1 MSPRLKTVLAVVG
14 SFVLGG
20 GLLYLAL
27 GGVDFAAVGA
37 ALAAADW
44 RWLLPL
50 LAATLA
56 AHALRA
62 WRWKLLLETLPGRDG
77 RATAAV
83 PFRVAFYSV
92 MIGYM
97 VNYAAP
103 RAGEVARAANV
114 TAQTRLRFPGVLGT
128 VVAERVLDVL
138 TLGVAL
144 LSVLALYR
152 ARLSEVL
159 GAFTEN
165 ARAAL
170 PAVSWAV
177 VVGALAVTTVALAL
191 LAWALYRRRRAA
203 GGPGGASPG
212 FGGIARSFRD
222 GLLSLLRLR
231 HKGSVLAATVGIWAL
246 YAVMSDLPLRM
257 FGLSDAYGLGLLD
270 AWALMTVGAIGM
282 ALPSPGGTGSYHFV
296 TVETLVL
303 LFGVA
308 AAPAATYA
316 LFSHAAQ
323 LVLFAVA
330 GFVCLLLQ
338 GTSVR
343 ALRARAASAR
353 ADAETDGAA
362 PEG

>member
-1 MSPRLKTVLAVVG
+1 VSPRLKTVLAVAG

-27 GGVDFAAVGA
+27 RGVDFSAVGA
-37 ALAAADW
+37 ALAEANW
-44 RWLLPL
+44 WWLLPL
-50 LAATLA
+50 LVATLA

-62 WRWKLLLETLPGRDG
+62 WRWKLMLETLHDRDG
-77 RATAAV
+77 QTTGAV

-138 TLGVAL
+138 TLGAAL
-144 LSVLALYR
+144 LSVLALFR
-152 ARLSEVL
+152 ARLADVFGTFLS
-159 GAFTEN
+159 N
-165 ARAAL
+165 AQAAL
-170 PAVSWAV
+170 PTIPWT
-177 VVGALAVTTVALAL
+177 ALAVTVAVTAVALVL
-191 LAWALYRRRRAA
+191 LARMLYRRLSP
-203 GGPGGASPG
+203 GGPLGGMV
-212 FGGIARSFRD
+212 RSFRD

-231 HKGSVLAATVGIWAL
+231 RKGAVLLATAGIWGL
-246 YAVMSDLPLRM
+246 YAVMADIPLRM
-257 FGLSDAYGLGLLD
+257 LGLSEAFGLGLLD
-270 AWALMTVGAIGM
+270 AWALMNVGAIGM
-282 ALPSPGGTGSYHFV
+282 SLPSPGGTGSYHYV

-303 LFGVA
+303 LLGVA

-323 LVLFAVA
+323 LVLYAVA
-330 GFVCLLLQ
+330 GFLCLLLQ

-343 ALRARAASAR
+343 ALRDRAAAAR
-353 ADAETDGAA
+353 TDAGGGVA
-362 PEG
+362 PAEA

>member
-1 MSPRLKTVLAVVG
+1 MPPRLKTVLAVVG

-27 GGVDFAAVGA
+27 RGVDFAAVGA
-37 ALAAADW
+37 ALAEADW

-62 WRWKLLLETLPGRDG
+62 WRWKLMLETLPGAEG
-77 RATAAV
+77 AGGSAPV

-103 RAGEVARAANV
+103 RVGEVARAANV
-114 TAQTRLRFPGVLGT
+114 AAQTPLRFPGVLGT
-128 VVAERVLDVL
+128 VVVERVLDVL

-144 LSVLALYR
+144 LSVLALFR
-152 ARLSEVL
+152 TRLTGVL
-159 GAFTEN
+159 GAFFEN
-165 ARAAL
+165 AQAAL
-170 PAVSWAV
+170 PAVPWAV
-177 VVGALAVTTVALAL
+177 VAAALAVTAVALAL
-191 LAWALYRRRRAA
+191 LARVLYRRRLAL
-203 GGPGGASPG
+203 GGPSAPLGGLV
-212 FGGIARSFRD
+212 RSFRD

-231 HKGSVLAATVGIWAL
+231 RKGAVALATAGIWAL
-246 YAVMSDLPLRM
+246 YAVMADIPLRM
-257 FGLSDAYGLGLLD
+257 FGLSEAYGLGFLD
-270 AWALMTVGAIGM
+270 AWALMNVGAIGM
-282 ALPSPGGTGSYHFV
+282 ALPSPGGTGSYHYV
-296 TVETLVL
+296 TVQTLVL

-323 LVLFAVA
+323 LVLYAVA
-330 GFVCLLLQ
+330 GFACLLLQ

-343 ALRARAASAR
+343 ALGARARAARSGP
-353 ADAETDGAA
+353 EPGAA
-362 PEG
+362 PAEA